1 MQFSCLWINFMQ
13 HRQQL
18 ILTYIETYQEAS
30 VQELA
35 THLNVSLETIRRDL
49 NKMAKE
55 DLLYR
60 THGGAVSHKNRDIGR
75 SFDVRRR
82 MNSNVKKSIA
92 ENALEHFFVGA
103 VIGLDASSS
112 SWNFAQLLPDLPC
125 TVVTSSM
132 HNIRALANKTS
143 IEIIAT
149 GGVYSAKYDA
159 FYGSL
164 SGHILSRLNIDIAI
178 CSCTGIADGIV
189 WESNEMNAI
198 AKRKMLAASKKVFL
212 LADHSKFERKDL
224 IQLCDLSTI
233 HHLFTN
239 RSPPDSIQML
249 CRQHQINITI

>member
-1 MQFSCLWINFMQ
+1 M
-13 HRQQL
+13 
-18 ILTYIETYQEAS
+18 
-30 VQELA
+30 
-35 THLNVSLETIRRDL
+35 
-49 NKMAKE
+49 
-55 DLLYR
+55 
-60 THGGAVSHKNRDIGR
+60 
-75 SFDVRRR
+75 
-82 MNSNVKKSIA
+82 
-92 ENALEHFFVGA
+92 
-103 VIGLDASSS
+103 IGLDASSS

-164 SGHILSRLNIDIAI
+164 SGHLLSRLNIDIAI
-178 CSCTGIADGIV
+178 FSCTGIADGVI

-212 LADHSKFERKDL
+212 LADHTKFERKDL

-233 HHLFTN
+233 HHLFTD
-239 RSPPDSIQML
+239 RTPPSSIQQL
-249 CRQHQINITI
+249 CHQHQITITL

>member
-92 ENALEHFFVGA
+92 ENALEHFFC
-103 VIGLDASSS
+103 
-112 SWNFAQLLPDLPC
+112 W
-125 TVVTSSM
+125 
-132 HNIRALANKTS
+132 
-143 IEIIAT
+143 
-149 GGVYSAKYDA
+149 
-159 FYGSL
+159 
-164 SGHILSRLNIDIAI
+164 
-178 CSCTGIADGIV
+178 SCDRFRC
-189 WESNEMNAI
+189 EF
-198 AKRKMLAASKKVFL
+198 K
-212 LADHSKFERKDL
+212 
-224 IQLCDLSTI
+224 
-233 HHLFTN
+233 
-239 RSPPDSIQML
+239 
-249 CRQHQINITI
+249 

>member
-1 MQFSCLWINFMQ
+1 MQ
-13 HRQQL
+13 HRQKL
-18 ILTYIETYQEAS
+18 ILQYIETYHEAS
-30 VQELA
+30 VQELSD
-35 THLNVSLETIRRDL
+35 HLNVSLETIRRDL
-49 NKMAKE
+49 NKMAKAG
-55 DLLYR
+55 LLYR

-75 SFDVRRR
+75 SFDARRR
-82 MNSNVKKSIA
+82 MNSVVKKSIA
-92 ENALEHFFVGA
+92 ENALDHFFEGA

-112 SWNFAQLLPDLPC
+112 SWNFAQLLPDVPC

-164 SGHILSRLNIDIAI
+164 SGHLLSRLNIDMAI
-178 CSCTGIADGIV
+178 FSCTGIADGVV

-212 LADHSKFERKDL
+212 LADHTKFDRKDL

-233 HHLFTN
+233 HHLFTD
-239 RSPPDSIQML
+239 RTPPASIQQI
-249 CRQHQINITI
+249 CQQHQISITL

>member
-1 MQFSCLWINFMQ
+1 MQ

-55 DLLYR
+55 GLLYR

-75 SFDVRRR
+75 SFDARRR
-82 MNSNVKKSIA
+82 MNSDVKKSIA
-92 ENALEHFFVGA
+92 ENALEHFFEGA

-112 SWNFAQLLPDLPC
+112 SWNFAQILPDLPC

-164 SGHILSRLNIDIAI
+164 SGHLLSRLNIDIAI
-178 CSCTGIADGIV
+178 CSCTG
-189 WESNEMNAI
+189 
-198 AKRKMLAASKKVFL
+198 K
-212 LADHSKFERKDL
+212 
-224 IQLCDLSTI
+224 
-233 HHLFTN
+233 
-239 RSPPDSIQML
+239 
-249 CRQHQINITI
+249 

>member
-1 MQFSCLWINFMQ
+1 MQQ
-13 HRQQL
+13 RQQL
-18 ILTYIETYQEAS
+18 ILKYIETYHEAS

-35 THLNVSLETIRRDL
+35 NHLNVSLETIRRDL

-55 DLLYR
+55 GILYR

-75 SFDVRRR
+75 SFDARRR
-82 MNSNVKKSIA
+82 MNSDVKKSIA
-92 ENALEHFFVGA
+92 ENALEHFFEGA

-164 SGHILSRLNIDIAI
+164 SGHLLSRLNIDIAI
-178 CSCTGIADGIV
+178 FSCTGIADGVI

-198 AKRKMLAASKKVFL
+198 AKRKMLASSKLVFL
-212 LADHSKFERKDL
+212 LADHTKFERKDL
-224 IQLCDLSTI
+224 IQLVPLPSV
-233 HHLFTN
+233 HHIFTDKM
-239 RSPPDSIQML
+239 PPSNIQAY
-249 CRQHQINITI
+249 CQQHQIEITI